1 MRTNVKIKLA
11 GIRIDKGLKYVA
23 ETTLKD
29 VFQAIEELSGSMQ
42 SIEAGDMVIVAR
54 DSTFY
59 ANKRIAEILGISDDL
74 FNGEEAVTVDEF
86 EVTDLFE
93 DEEITTLTIGLF
105 FNKSNGK

>member
-11 GIRIDKGLKYVA
+11 GIRIDKGLKYKSD
-23 ETTLKD
+23 TTLKD
-29 VFQAIEELSGSMQ
+29 VFQGIDELSGSMA

-59 ANKRIAEILGISDDL
+59 ATKRISEILGISDDL
-74 FNGEEAVTVDEF
+74 FNGEEALATDDF
-86 EVTDLFE
+86 EVGDLFT
-93 DEEITTLTIGLF
+93 DDDITTLTIGLF

>member
-11 GIRIDKGLKYVA
+11 GIRIDKGVSYTNT
-23 ETTLKD
+23 TTLKD
-29 VFQAIEELSGSMQ
+29 VFQAIDELSGSMQ

-59 ANKRIAEILGISDDL
+59 AKKRISEILGISDDL
-74 FNGEEAVTVDEF
+74 FNGEEALETNEF
-86 EVTDLFE
+86 AVGDLFE
-93 DEEITTLTIGLF
+93 DEDITTLTIGLF

>member
-11 GIRIDKGLKYVA
+11 GIRIDKGLKYTNT
-23 ETTLKD
+23 TTLKD
-29 VFQAIEELSGSMQ
+29 VFQAIDELSGSMD

-59 ANKRIAEILGISDDL
+59 ANKRISEILGISDDL
-74 FNGEEAVTVDEF
+74 FNGEEALATDEF
-86 EVTDLFE
+86 EVSNLFE